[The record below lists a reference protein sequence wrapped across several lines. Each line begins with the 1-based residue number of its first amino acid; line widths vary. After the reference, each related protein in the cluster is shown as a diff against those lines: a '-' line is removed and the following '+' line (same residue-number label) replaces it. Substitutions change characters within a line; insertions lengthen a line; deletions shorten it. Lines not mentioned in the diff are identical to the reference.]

1 MFTQSPL
8 RSFTEIPIGSSIEFN
23 GPIANLPANFLFEDG
38 SLLNVS
44 DFPELH
50 SVIGFA
56 WGGDGSTTF
65 RIPDSRGRVARCLD
79 NGAGVDPDRNSRTA
93 KFSGGNTGDNVGT
106 YQGDATRRPN
116 NTFTTNNNGQHDH
129 ITGIGSTAAVV
140 DATRWYG
147 EASGNSTSSS
157 ISAGSTNSNRTWLTN
172 SSGNHNHSVTGGGDN
187 ETRMHNNTKVKAIRV
202 Y

>member
-1 MFTQSPL
+1 MFSQSPL

-50 SVIGFA
+50 SVIGFS

-79 NGAGVDPDRNSRTA
+79 NGAGVDPNRTTRSA
-93 KFSGGNTGDNVGT
+93 LHTGGNTGDNVGT
-106 YQGDATRRPN
+106 YQGDATAV
-116 NTFTTNNNGQHDH
+116 NGLVVV
-129 ITGIGSTAAVV
+129 AA
-140 DATRWYG
+140 
-147 EASGNSTSSS
+147 
-157 ISAGSTNSNRTWLTN
+157 
-172 SSGNHNHSVTGGGDN
+172 GNHRHATPGAQTGSGLGGHNRAGTPEYVNAFTDYQGNHSHVLSGDS
-187 ETRMHNNTKVKAIRV
+187 ETRMKNNYKVKAIRV